1 MGRYYVTT
9 PIYYVNAEPHAGSAY
24 TTVYADALARYHRLI
39 GDNTFF
45 LTGTD
50 EHGQNILKVANEKG
64 LNPQDFVDQMAQK
77 FKDTW
82 KFMHVSNDD
91 FIRTTEPRHEKVVQR
106 AIEIMYEK
114 GDIYLGTYQGW
125 YCSKCETYYGENE
138 LENGNCPIHKTPVE
152 FVSEESYFFK
162 WSKYQNLLVE
172 LYTNNP
178 EFVVPAT
185 RLNEIKSFVERGI
198 KDISV
203 TRTSVPWGIPVPFDT
218 KHTVYVWYDA
228 LVNYISA
235 LGYTGSGEKMEF
247 WPGVHLIGKDILRH
261 HAALWPAMLMSLEL
275 PVPKRVVAHGWWLV
289 SGQKMSKSVGN
300 IFSPQDLVTHIEN
313 SVGLT
318 EEIAVDALRYFML
331 AAGPQKDDADLS
343 LEALWTT
350 YNADLANDYGNLLH
364 RVLGFMK
371 KKGIDSAPKVTGQ
384 RYSRVAAVVEDSL
397 NKYHAAYEKEDVQ
410 GALSSAMDLV
420 KFLND
425 FQDKEKPWTLSGDE
439 LTEFL
444 YSVLEAYRIATT
456 MLSPAIPSA
465 SQLVAH
471 TLRTQLSLAFGQV
484 SGFNPDLT
492 QPPLFPRYKE
502 DKQGNVISSGSG
514 SSGGE
519 GEAKEQA
526 NETKSAQSSSLA
538 ELKPVVDYETF
549 SKLDL
554 RIALVE
560 AAERVPKSDKL
571 IKLSVDLGPLGKRTI
586 VAGIGLKYEPEDL
599 VGRRVVVVTNLQPRK
614 LMGVLSE
621 GMLLAATG
629 EDGLPNLL
637 AVDGEPA
644 PGTRIK

>member
-1 MGRYYVTT
+1 MGLYYVTT

-39 GDNTFF
+39 GDRTFF

-64 LNPQDFVDQMAQK
+64 INPQEFVDQMAQK
-77 FKDTW
+77 FKDAW
-82 KFMHVSNDD
+82 RFMRISNDD

-106 AIEIMYEK
+106 VIEIMYEK

-125 YCSKCETYYGENE
+125 YCPKCETYYGENE

-162 WSKYQNLLVE
+162 WSKYQDPLLE
-172 LYTNNP
+172 LYRTNP
-178 EFVVPAT
+178 DFVVPAT
-185 RLNEIKSFVERGI
+185 RLNEIKSFVERGL

-203 TRTSVPWGIPVPFDT
+203 SRTSVPWGIPVPFDT

-228 LVNYISA
+228 LINYISA
-235 LGYTGSGEKMEF
+235 LGYTDSGEKMEF

-275 PVPKRVVAHGWWLV
+275 RVPKRVVAHGWWLV

-300 IFSPQDLVTHIEN
+300 IFSPQDLVSHIEN

-318 EEIAVDALRYFML
+318 EDIAVDALRYFML
-331 AAGPQKDDADLS
+331 AAGPQRDDADLS
-343 LEALWTT
+343 LEALWGT

-371 KKGIDSAPKVTGQ
+371 KKGIDTAPRVTGQ
-384 RYSRVAAVVEDSL
+384 RYSRVAAVVEEQL
-397 NKYHAAYEKEDVQ
+397 QKYHAAYEKEDVQ
-410 GALSSAMDLV
+410 SALSSALDLI

-425 FQDKEKPWTLSGDE
+425 FQDKEKPWTLSGDD
-439 LTEFL
+439 LAEFL
-444 YSVLEAYRIATT
+444 YSELEAYRVATT
-456 MLSPAIPSA
+456 MLSPAMPSA
-465 SQLVAH
+465 AQRVAA
-471 TLRTQLSLAFGQV
+471 TLQAQLSLTFGEV

-492 QPPLFPRYKE
+492 QPPLFPRFKE
-502 DKQGNVISSGSG
+502 DKDKDKQGDK
-514 SSGGE
+514 GGANNEQTKESASPEVEE
-519 GEAKEQA
+519 G
-526 NETKSAQSSSLA
+526 
-538 ELKPVVDYETF
+538 KPVVDYDTF

-554 RIALVE
+554 RIGLVE

-571 IKLSVDLGPLGKRTI
+571 IKLSVDLGSLGKRTI

-599 VGRRVVVVTNLQPRK
+599 VGKRIVVVANLQPRK
-614 LMGVLSE
+614 LMGVLSH

-637 AVDGEPA
+637 SVDGQPE
-644 PGTRIK
+644 PGTKIK